1 MSNKKEYNTAFFL
14 HLSAFFGYVFPFGGV
29 IAPLVIWELKKNES
43 NFIDRSGKASVNF
56 NLSFLL
62 YSFILGVSIFPFAF
76 NSFFSELHHFDL
88 FGILSMVS
96 LVGILAI
103 VRFILIITAA
113 TRANNGEIY
122 DYPLTIKFIK

>member
-1 MSNKKEYNTAFFL
+1 MRNKREYNTAFFL
-14 HLSAFFGYVFPFGGV
+14 HISAFFGYVFPFGGV
-29 IAPLVIWELKKNES
+29 IAPLVIWELKKKES
-43 NFIDRSGKASVNF
+43 NFIDQSGKEAVNF

-62 YSFILGVSIFPFAF
+62 YSFILGISIFPFAF
-76 NSFFSELHHFDL
+76 NTFFSELHHFDL

-103 VRFILIITAA
+103 IRFILIITAA

-122 DYPLTIKFIK
+122 NYPITIKFIK

>member
-1 MSNKKEYNTAFFL
+1 MNNKKEYNTAFFL

-43 NFIDRSGKASVNF
+43 DFLNQSGKAAVNF

-62 YSFILGVSIFPFAF
+62 YAFVLGISIFPFAF
-76 NSFFSELHHFDL
+76 NTFYSELHYFDI

-103 VRFILIITAA
+103 VRFVLIITAA
-113 TRANNGEIY
+113 IKANNGELY
-122 DYPLTIKFIK
+122 DYPITIKFIK

>member
-1 MSNKKEYNTAFFL
+1 MNNKREYNTAFFL

-29 IAPLVIWELKKNES
+29 IAPLVIWEMKKNES
-43 NFIDRSGKASVNF
+43 KFIDQSGKAAINF
-56 NLSFLL
+56 NLGFLL
-62 YSFILGVSIFPFAF
+62 YSFILGISIFPFAF
-76 NSFFSELHHFDL
+76 NSFFSELYHFDL
-88 FGILSMVS
+88 FGILSLVS

-122 DYPLTIKFIK
+122 DYPITIKFIK

>member
-1 MSNKKEYNTAFFL
+1 MTNKKEYNTAFFL
-14 HLSAFFGYVFPFGGV
+14 HLSAFFGYVFPFSGV

-43 NFIDRSGKASVNF
+43 NFVNQSGKAAVNF

-62 YSFILGVSIFPFAF
+62 YSFVLGISIFPFAF
-76 NSFFSELHHFDL
+76 NTFYSELHHFDL

-103 VRFILIITAA
+103 VRFVLIITAA
-113 TRANNGEIY
+113 IKANNGEIY
-122 DYPLTIKFIK
+122 DYPITIKFIK